1 MTTPIDAILSEVA
14 VATLERLAFIFAS
27 PASAAAW
34 PPPEE
39 LLAARLEFSGPFGGE
54 MRIAMSHAAVEE
66 LAANML
72 GLSDGEAPG
81 EAARAD
87 ALKELL
93 NVICGNLLPAIA
105 GEAAEFNLASPCL
118 APPAPPPPGEPA
130 AVWIRL
136 ALDNGVCLLGLRMA
150 AAGTRAGAGQEAK

>member
-1 MTTPIDAILSEVA
+1 LSEVA

-27 PASAAAW
+27 PAPAAAW

-39 LLAARLEFSGPFGGE
+39 LLAARLEFRGPFGGE

-72 GLSDGEAPG
+72 GLADGEAPG

-118 APPAPPPPGEPA
+118 APPAPPPIEPA

-150 AAGTRAGAGQEAK
+150 AAGPRAVSGQEAK